1 MTNKKMRRIYAREL
15 KKLEFERWDSNVSLV
30 NVMPDEYMELEE
42 IILYVE
48 EWLDDNCSNGHFSRW
63 TDRGDSIIFQ
73 ADNFVERLRKLY
85 NDDDRPQGN

>member
-30 NVMPDEYMELEE
+30 DIMPDEYMELDE
-42 IILYVE
+42 IIPYVE
-48 EWLDDNCSNGHFSRW
+48 RWLDENCSNGHFSRW

-73 ADNFVERLRKLY
+73 ADDFVERLRKLY
-85 NDDDRPQGN
+85 NE